1 MKSNFWAAVARHTR
15 LASFVLVLVAL
26 FGAIPFGHKVL
37 PAPPQ
42 QRIGT
47 TTPIF
52 YGDASRFGLYTAQ
65 QKATYAAQQNWWVS
79 ATGTTTGTG
88 AASNDPI
95 TMAELSARLN
105 NVTLTTTGNMTV
117 NIDAAGD
124 AAHSFYITWNTPINT
139 ATLIKGTATTVA
151 LGGTAGTITTWRNKT
166 PASNITY
173 GITDTGLPAA
183 NSWTAQV
190 GRRLRNTTKNTVQWI
205 LKDEGSKVA
214 RTSPPYTFS
223 DAYPVNVYSGAFNL
237 TQGAN
242 ADTYVVETLTPLGG
256 IQFVGWEDNSGQ
268 IDGNYNARLVVENV
282 SLPFGVVNTSIGVN
296 FLNSEIG
303 LPQFQA
309 SSGPANLIGCKFYQT
324 NVYGANIGIFG
335 STAMGGGMSGAG
347 GGVTLQDVTFQGSGT
362 YFSLFGAWSVYQS
375 GDVAV
380 FDGGGSTAVLLIG
393 NGYWEIAGTNY
404 LYGNGNNYGV
414 RVIGSSFTWGSQK
427 PVITGTTGDLLIEGN
442 AVTWAQT
449 PYNDRLTGAGAN
461 AYGTGFGAP
470 LQAWRWSDSGAIT
483 VATRFLSAGMGA
495 ANATEGNVK
504 FYNAQPTKVANL
516 QVDLGTA
523 PSNTHNTIYRLRKNG
538 VDTALTC
545 TISNVATTC
554 QLLNTSVSFAPGDYV
569 SMSQVPDGAGN
580 VTADPRVIVW

>member
-1 MKSNFWAAVARHTR
+1 VKR
-15 LASFVLVLVAL
+15 LLLLLTVLLVACSS
-26 FGAIPFGHKVL
+26 GTSHSPNSAPVRGSVIGGHPVIWRD
-37 PAPPQ
+37 PAQ
-42 QRIGT
+42 E
-47 TTPIF
+47 
-52 YGDASRFGLYTAQ
+52 FGLRTAA
-65 QKATYAAQQNWWVS
+65 QKATDAATTTWYVS
-79 ATGTTTGTG
+79 ASGTTTGTG
-88 AASNDPI
+88 TSIGDPI
-95 TMAELSARLN
+95 TPAELSRRLN
-105 NVTLTTTGNMTV
+105 GVTLTTTGNMTV

-124 AAHSFYITWNTPINT
+124 STHTFFITWNTPINT

-166 PASNITY
+166 AASNITY

-214 RTSPPYTFS
+214 RISPPYTFS
-223 DAYPVNVYSGAFNL
+223 DAYPVNPYSGSFNL

-282 SLPFGVVNTSIGVN
+282 SLPFGVVNTPIGVN

-347 GGVTLQDVTFQGSGT
+347 GSVTLQDVTFQGSGT

-380 FDGGGSTAVLLIG
+380 FDGGSSTAVLLIG
-393 NGYWEIAGTNY
+393 NGYWEIGGASY

-414 RVIGSSFTWGSQK
+414 RIIGSSFTWGSQK

-470 LQAWRWSDSGAIT
+470 LQAWRWSDTGTISTSVRYLAP
-483 VATRFLSAGMGA
+483 SGA
-495 ANATEGNVK
+495 ANATETNVK
-504 FYNAQPTKVANL
+504 FYVSQPTTVTQL
-516 QVDLGTA
+516 RVDLSAA
-523 PSNTHNTIYRLRKNG
+523 PSSGHNTVYKLRKNAA
-538 VDTALTC
+538 DTSLTC
-545 TISNVATTC
+545 TISNTATTC
-554 QLLNTSVSFAPGDYV
+554 TDSHTITFAAGDYV
-569 SMSQVPDGAGN
+569 SVSQVPDGAGN
-580 VTADPRVIVW
+580 VTADPRVVVW